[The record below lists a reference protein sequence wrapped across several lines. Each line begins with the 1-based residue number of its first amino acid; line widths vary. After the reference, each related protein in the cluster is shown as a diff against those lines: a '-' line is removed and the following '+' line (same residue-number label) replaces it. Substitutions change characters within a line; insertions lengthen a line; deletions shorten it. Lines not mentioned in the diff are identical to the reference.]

1 MIGSALGW
9 FVRGWFARARW
20 SVVIVDVLA
29 TVFGAD
35 VPDLVDMARTLD
47 DSDVGVLWVT
57 DHFSGA
63 VVGAP
68 WSRDPF
74 VTLGAM
80 AAVTERVEIG
90 LLVANMV
97 NRHPV
102 QLVSAINSLQ
112 SIAPGRVRLGMGSGA
127 AAGSRFAVEHEAIG
141 RELGT
146 LDGRRAVLRDQI
158 RAVRAIWSGAE
169 SFHSPTLSFHGL
181 RDVVDGAAVPPI
193 VVGASAWPT
202 IEVALAEADG
212 VNIRF
217 TRDLDEQIGRIRRA
231 RPDIGPGGFEVSVL
245 LDPARGEL
253 DVLGEHL
260 DHLRSIGVERAVIM
274 RAPGFDPADLTPH
287 LTLR

>member
-1 MIGSALGW
+1 MI
-9 FVRGWFARARW
+9 
-20 SVVIVDVLA
+20 IDVLA

-35 VPDLVDMARTLD
+35 MPDLVDMARTLD
-47 DSDVGVLWVT
+47 DSDIGVLWVT

-63 VVGAP
+63 VDGAP

-80 AAVTERVEIG
+80 AAVTERIELG

-102 QLVSAINSLQ
+102 QLVSAFNSLQ
-112 SIAPGRVRLGMGSGA
+112 SIAPGRVRLGLGSGA
-127 AAGSRFAVEHEAIG
+127 APGSRFAVEHEAIG
-141 RELGT
+141 RELGRT
-146 LDGRRAVLRDQI
+146 VDDRREALRDQI
-158 RAVRAIWSGAE
+158 RAVRAIYAGAE
-169 SFHSPTLSFHGL
+169 SFDSPTVSFRGL

-202 IEVALAEADG
+202 IDVALADADG

-217 TRDLDEQIGRIRRA
+217 NRDLDEQVARIRQT
-231 RPDIGPGGFEVSVL
+231 RPPVGAGGFEVSVL

-253 DVLGEHL
+253 DVLAGHL
-260 DHLRSIGVERAVIM
+260 EHLRSIDVERAVIM
-274 RAPGFDPADLTPH
+274 RGPGFDPAELTPH
-287 LTLR
+287 VPLQV

>member
-1 MIGSALGW
+1 
-9 FVRGWFARARW
+9 
-20 SVVIVDVLA
+20 VIIDVLA
-29 TVFGAD
+29 NLFGTD
-35 VPDLVDMARTLD
+35 VPDLVDMARVLD
-47 DSDVGVLWVT
+47 DSPVGVLWVS

-63 VVGAP
+63 VEGAP

-80 AAVTERVEIG
+80 AAVTERVELG
-90 LLVANMV
+90 LLVANIV
-97 NRHPV
+97 NRHPA
-102 QLVSAINSLQ
+102 QLVSAMNSLQ
-112 SIAPGRVRLGMGSGA
+112 SIAPGRVRLGLGSGA
-127 AAGSRFAVEHEAIG
+127 APGSRFAVEHEAIG

-146 LDGRRAVLRDQI
+146 VEGRREALRDQI
-158 RAVRAIWSGAE
+158 RAVRAIWSGTD
-169 SFHSPTLSFHGL
+169 SFDSPTLSFDGL
-181 RDVVDGAAVPPI
+181 SAVVDGATVPPI

-217 TRDLDEQIGRIRRA
+217 TRDLDEQVARIHEERHDVGR
-231 RPDIGPGGFEVSVL
+231 GGFEVSVL
-245 LDPARGEL
+245 LDPVRGEL

-260 DHLRSIGVERAVIM
+260 DHLRAIHVERAVIM

>member
-1 MIGSALGW
+1 MI
-9 FVRGWFARARW
+9 
-20 SVVIVDVLA
+20 IDVLA
-29 TVFGAD
+29 TVFGANM
-35 VPDLVDMARTLD
+35 PDLVDMARTLD
-47 DSDVGVLWVT
+47 HSDVGVLWVT

-63 VVGAP
+63 VDGAP

-80 AAVTERVEIG
+80 AAVTERVELG

-102 QLVSAINSLQ
+102 QLVSAFNSLQ
-112 SIAPGRVRLGMGSGA
+112 SIAPWRVRLGLGSGA
-127 AAGSRFAVEHEAIG
+127 APGSRFAVEHEAIG

-146 LDGRRAVLRDQI
+146 LDGRRAALRDQI

-169 SFHSPTLSFHGL
+169 SFESPTLSFHGL

-202 IEVALAEADG
+202 IEVALADADG

-217 TRDLDEQIGRIRRA
+217 TRDVDEQVARIRRV
-231 RPDIGPGGFEVSVL
+231 RPAAGVRGFEVSVL
-245 LDPARGEL
+245 LDPARGEP
-253 DVLGEHL
+253 DVLGDHL
-260 DHLRSIGVERAVIM
+260 DHLRSIDVERVVIM

-287 LTLR
+287 LTPHLTPR

>member
-1 MIGSALGW
+1 MI
-9 FVRGWFARARW
+9 
-20 SVVIVDVLA
+20 IDVLA

-47 DSDVGVLWVT
+47 DSDIGVLWVT
-57 DHFSGA
+57 DHFSGS
-63 VVGAP
+63 VDGAP

-80 AAVTERVEIG
+80 AAVTERIELG

-102 QLVSAINSLQ
+102 QLVSAFNSMQ
-112 SIAPGRVRLGMGSGA
+112 SIAPGRVRLGLGSGA
-127 AAGSRFAVEHEAIG
+127 APGSRFAVEHEAIG
-141 RELGT
+141 RRLGT
-146 LDGRRAVLRDQI
+146 VEHRRESLRDQI

-169 SFHSPTLSFHGL
+169 SFDSPTLSFNGL

-217 TRDLDEQIGRIRRA
+217 NRDLAEQVARIREV
-231 RPDIGPGGFEVSVL
+231 RPDPASFEVSVL
-245 LDPARGEL
+245 LDPVRGEL
-253 DVLGEHL
+253 DQLAGHL
-260 DHLRSIGVERAVIM
+260 EHLRSLHVERAVIM
-274 RAPGFDPADLTPH
+274 RSPGFDPADVVFS
-287 LTLR
+287 RV

>member
-1 MIGSALGW
+1 M
-9 FVRGWFARARW
+9 
-20 SVVIVDVLA
+20 IVDVLA

-35 VPDLVDMARTLD
+35 VRDLVDMARTLD

-146 LDGRRAVLRDQI
+146 LDGRRAVLRDEI
-158 RAVRAIWSGAE
+158 RAARAICLGAE

-181 RDVVDGAAVPPI
+181 RDVVDGGPSHRSWSGIGVADDRG
-193 VVGASAWPT
+193 GACQ
-202 IEVALAEADG
+202 ADG

-217 TRDLDEQIGRIRRA
+217 TRDLDEQIGPIRRA
-231 RPDIGPGGFEVSVL
+231 RPTS
-245 LDPARGEL
+245 DPAAS
-253 DVLGEHL
+253 
-260 DHLRSIGVERAVIM
+260 RSVCCSI
-274 RAPGFDPADLTPH
+274 PPAANSTGWASISITCGRSVSSGP
-287 LTLR
+287 